1 MCGMVA
7 HGRVGSG
14 AGVALALATGV
25 AQGAAR
31 ALRPRDGIIP
41 AAPVAVADHFSA
53 EEVARARAFRRP
65 QRLLGLAAAGAV
77 AFAGPVVLAP
87 LFNDFRP
94 LGDTELRRDVL
105 DLAERAGVR
114 VGEVYVVD
122 ASRRTTAANAYVTG
136 LGATKRVVLFDT
148 LLEAFTPA

>member
-41 AAPVAVADHFSA
+41 AAPVAVADHFTV

-65 QRLLGLAAAGAV
+65 QRLLGLAAAGAE
-77 AFAGPVVLAP
+77 LAP
-87 LFNDFRP
+87 LGAPAARP
-94 LGDTELRRDVL
+94 PRALRAAHPAV
-105 DLAERAGVR
+105 AGPPPAPAAAGV
-114 VGEVYVVD
+114 
-122 ASRRTTAANAYVTG
+122 
-136 LGATKRVVLFDT
+136 
-148 LLEAFTPA
+148 P

>member
-7 HGRVGSG
+7 HGRVGSR
-14 AGVALALATGV
+14 AGVALALATGI

-41 AAPVAVADHFSA
+41 AAPVAVAEHFSA
-53 EEVARARAFRRP
+53 KEVARARAFRRP
-65 QRLLGLAAAGAV
+65 QRLLGLVAGAAGMV
-77 AFAGPVVLAP
+77 AFAGPVVLDP

-94 LGDTELRRDVL
+94 LPDGDVRRDVL
-105 DLAERAGVR
+105 GLAERAGVR

-148 LLEAFTPA
+148 LLES